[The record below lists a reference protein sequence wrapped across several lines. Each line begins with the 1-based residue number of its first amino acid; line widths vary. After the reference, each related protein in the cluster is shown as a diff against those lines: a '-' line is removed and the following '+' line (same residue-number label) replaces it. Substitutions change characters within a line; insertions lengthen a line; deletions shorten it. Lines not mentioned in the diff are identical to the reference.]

1 MNISL
6 HNIVSVSDIQK
17 NYRKIFNKV
26 KKTKNPVVVM
36 RGSEPEVVVMD
47 INTLED
53 LEKRLE
59 ELEAEVTLKAIEE
72 GEKEFKEGKTVTAK
86 SLADLL

>member
-6 HNIVSVSDIQK
+6 HNIVSASDIQK

-26 KKTKNPVVVM
+26 KRTKNPVVVM
-36 RGSEPEVVVMD
+36 RGSEPEVVIID

-53 LEKRLE
+53 IEQRLE
-59 ELEAEVTLKAIEE
+59 ELEIEVTLKAIEE
-72 GEKEFKEGKTVTAK
+72 GEKEFKEGKTITSK
-86 SLADLL
+86 SLANLL